1 MLRSTWT
8 IEQPIDDLG
17 KMSKPLVK
25 KYRREL
31 KNLLVNLQIYLD
43 ALNAGGIPIQIQ
55 RGFIHQEPHG
65 VLAIDQRG
73 EGSGLKEFRL
83 YLYPD
88 SALQK
93 LYLLALGD
101 KNTQKSDIA
110 LCTQWVLGFREQTQ
124 NLRATT
130 GQYDNS
136 EKGREARNEQ
146 GEEDGV

>member
-31 KNLLVNLQIYLD
+31 KNLLINLQTYLD
-43 ALNAGGIPIQIQ
+43 ALNAGAKPVQIQ
-55 RGFIHQEPHG
+55 RGFIHPEPSG

-73 EGSGLKEFRL
+73 EGKGLKEFRL
-83 YLYPD
+83 YFYPNPD
-88 SALQK
+88 QQK

-101 KNTQKSDIA
+101 KNTQRSDIA
-110 LCTQWVLGFREQTQ
+110 LCTQWVLGFRQQTQ
-124 NLRATT
+124 NLKETT
-130 GQYDNS
+130 ENDGDS
-136 EKGREARNEQ
+136 EEGKEARNEQ
-146 GEEDGV
+146 GEKDGV

>member
-1 MLRSTWT
+1 MLRSIWT

-31 KNLLVNLQIYLD
+31 KNLLLNLQVYLD
-43 ALNAGGIPIQIQ
+43 ALNAGATPVQIQ
-55 RGFIHQEPHG
+55 RGFIHHEPHG

-73 EGSGLKEFRL
+73 EGKGLKEFRL
-83 YLYPD
+83 YVYPD
-88 SALQK
+88 LEQQK

-101 KNTQKSDIA
+101 KNTQKSDIT
-110 LCTQWVLGFREQTQ
+110 LCIQWVLGFREQTK

-130 GQYDNS
+130 GHDDNS
-136 EKGREARNEQ
+136 EEGREARNEQ
-146 GEEDGV
+146 GEEDRI

>member
-1 MLRSTWT
+1 MLRSIWT
-8 IEQPIDDLG
+8 IEQPIDDLD

-43 ALNAGGIPIQIQ
+43 ALNAGATPVQIQ

-73 EGSGLKEFRL
+73 EGKGLKEFRL
-83 YLYPD
+83 YIYPD
-88 SALQK
+88 PGQQK

-101 KNTQKSDIA
+101 KNTQKSDIG
-110 LCTQWVLGFREQTQ
+110 LSTQWVLGFREQTH

-130 GQYDNS
+130 GHDDNS
-136 EKGREARNEQ
+136 EEGKEARNEQ
-146 GEEDGV
+146 GEKDGV